1 MRAVPRVGSSSRVP
15 RLLER
20 VPFPRAAGREGRG
33 VSIAASLALILCLL
47 PSSPA
52 GVVHGHGGCG
62 GEWGREVQ
70 LGRGQG
76 SVRDLARPGR
86 RRRAGTASSAEWTGR
101 VVAALRGG
109 GGKKG
114 GARES
119 ESEKESGDEDLPVPD
134 WTRLREAVSVRRH
147 GGGQD
152 MGAAALA
159 ELKQTVVGEL
169 ARCMTAAAAGAAERR
184 SARSPHGSQHGS
196 QHGGGRAGDVAESG
210 GDAEED
216 AGGGGRVRLLGAGR
230 EWRELGAGRD
240 WREGGRAVRLEV

>member
-1 MRAVPRVGSSSRVP
+1 MG
-15 RLLER
+15 
-20 VPFPRAAGREGRG
+20 AAGGN
-33 VSIAASLALILCLL
+33 
-47 PSSPA
+47 
-52 GVVHGHGGCG
+52 
-62 GEWGREVQ
+62 
-70 LGRGQG
+70 
-76 SVRDLARPGR
+76 
-86 RRRAGTASSAEWTGR
+86 
-101 VVAALRGG
+101 
-109 GGKKG
+109 
-114 GARES
+114 GA
-119 ESEKESGDEDLPVPD
+119 V
-134 WTRLREAVSVRRH
+134 RLREAVSVRRH

-240 WREGGRAVRLEV
+240 WREGGRAGLGEREVVSAAAGARHLVIGCADGSVVTGGSNEAGQRGVGFTWGD